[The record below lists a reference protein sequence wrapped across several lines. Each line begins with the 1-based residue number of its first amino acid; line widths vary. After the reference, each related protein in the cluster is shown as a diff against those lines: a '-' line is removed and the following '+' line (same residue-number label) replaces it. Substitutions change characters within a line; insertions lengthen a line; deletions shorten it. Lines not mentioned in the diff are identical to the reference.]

1 MRRKERR
8 LLTTS
13 KTETSRQH
21 VRSGRLTSTTSFS
34 TTAHTTL
41 LSTDLPAI
49 KTHVDWLIPVTCL
62 SRQPGAS
69 MVVWWGCYIN
79 TNFNK
84 SSLCW
89 LVQIISTAE
98 ITLGSPPKTE
108 FTITF
113 LVSKMSGFCVEL
125 RYFVLTVCCQV
136 RKLNNSI
143 LIFLSVFCT
152 DKTFQSRD

>member
-21 VRSGRLTSTTSFS
+21 VRSGRFTSTTSFS

-41 LSTDLPAI
+41 LSTGLPAI
-49 KTHVDWLIPVTCL
+49 ETNVDWLIPVTCL

-69 MVVWWGCYIN
+69 IVVWWGCYVN

-84 SSLCW
+84 VFFMLIGPNYRHSGNHSW
-89 LVQIISTAE
+89 L
-98 ITLGSPPKTE
+98 PPKTE

-113 LVSKMSGFCVEL
+113 LLSKMSGFCVDL
-125 RYFVLTVCCQV
+125 RYFVLTWCCQV
-136 RKLNNSI
+136 RKLNDSI
-143 LIFLSVFCT
+143 LIFHPCFVPT
-152 DKTFQSRD
+152 KHFQSRD